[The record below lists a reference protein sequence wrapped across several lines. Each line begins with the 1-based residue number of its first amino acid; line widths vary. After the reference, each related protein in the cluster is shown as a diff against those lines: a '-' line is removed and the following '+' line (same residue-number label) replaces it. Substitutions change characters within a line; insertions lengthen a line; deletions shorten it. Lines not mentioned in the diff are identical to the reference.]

1 MNSKIT
7 LYLLSLVLCPLSIW
21 AQQDTTI
28 VVSEATVVSADTTL
42 TALQP
47 DSAVIAEQQ
56 KALEAQK
63 DTNAMK
69 PDTADGFRFTT
80 IDSVAITPVKDQH
93 RSSTC
98 WAFSALG
105 FLESEVL
112 RTKGKEVDFAEMFV
126 VNKTMMDRATYC
138 VRMYNDVKFAPGG
151 SAYDVIYCMKH
162 YGLVPQEAMPGIR
175 YGSSPADTLPVHA
188 ELDKVASGYLNALSG
203 LKKLTPVW
211 REGLQAI
218 YNTYLGRCPKEFKYE
233 GEMYTP
239 QSFVEELGLDAD
251 DYVSLTSYTHH
262 PFYQTFALEVPDN
275 WRMDQ
280 MYNLPI
286 DELMRVID
294 NALNT
299 GYTLAWGADVSEVGF
314 TRKGI
319 GVIPDDDK
327 GADLTGSDM
336 AKWVGMT
343 KDQQKEE
350 LTKKPLPEKEITQE
364 MRQQA
369 YDNWE
374 TTDDHGMQIFGTAKD
389 QNGKRYYMVKN
400 SWGTMKSD
408 YKGIWYISEAFM
420 KYKTND
426 VLVHKNA
433 IPEDIL
439 VKLKLK

>member
-1 MNSKIT
+1 MRKSIFILFAAMSMAAIAQTDTT
-7 LYLLSLVLCPLSIW
+7 LVVSAPTVLSS
-21 AQQDTTI
+21 DTTI
-28 VVSEATVVSADTTL
+28 TAVTPDTAKAEADTT
-42 TALQP
+42 
-47 DSAVIAEQQ
+47 E
-56 KALEAQK
+56 
-63 DTNAMK
+63 
-69 PDTADGFRFTT
+69 GWHFTT
-80 IDSVAITPVKDQH
+80 VDSVAITPVKDQH
-93 RSSTC
+93 RSGTC
-98 WAFSALG
+98 WAFSTLG

-112 RTKGKEVDFAEMFV
+112 RMKGIEVDFAEMYV
-126 VNKTMMDRATYC
+126 VSKTMMDRATYC
-138 VRMYNDVKFAPGG
+138 VRMYNEPHFAAGG

-162 YGLVPQEAMPGIR
+162 YGLVPQSVMPGIR
-175 YGSSPADTLPVHA
+175 YGSTPADTLPVHT
-188 ELDKVASGYLNALSG
+188 ELDKVAAGYLNALTG

-218 YNTYLGRCPKEFKYE
+218 YDTYLGRCPKEFLYE
-233 GEMYTP
+233 GQMYTP
-239 QSFVEELGLDAD
+239 QSYVESLGLDAD

-294 NALNT
+294 NAIAN
-299 GYTLAWGADVSEVGF
+299 GYTMAWGADVSETGF

-319 GVIPDDDK
+319 GVMPDDDK

-336 AKWVGMT
+336 AKWLGMT
-343 KDQQKEE
+343 ADKKKEE

-400 SWGTMKSD
+400 SWGTVRSD

-426 VLVHKNA
+426 ILVHKNA
-433 IPEDIL
+433 IPDDIRK
-439 VKLKLK
+439 KLGI